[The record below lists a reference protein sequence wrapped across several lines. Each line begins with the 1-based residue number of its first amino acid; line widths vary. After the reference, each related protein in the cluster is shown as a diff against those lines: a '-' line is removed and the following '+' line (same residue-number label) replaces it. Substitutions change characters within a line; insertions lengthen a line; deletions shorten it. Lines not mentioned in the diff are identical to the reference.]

1 MTNII
6 EKYNL
11 DMEKILK
18 NSKFLDLEKEI
29 LDDLKT
35 QKDIND
41 WIAIIVEEYLEDGDL
56 KHFFSCLEY
65 AEKAKNLL
73 NANSKKTNVSKID
86 IHKILNGE
94 TQPQFNTIMKIFKE
108 LGYSLQPHATA

>member
-1 MTNII
+1 MLKISKENL
-6 EKYNL
+6 EKYT
-11 DMEKILK
+11 EP
-18 NSKFLDLEKEI
+18 LDLDKMI
-29 LDDLKT
+29 MDGLKT
-35 QKDIND
+35 QEDIND
-41 WIAIIVEEYLEDGDL
+41 WINITVEEYLEDNDL
-56 KHFFSCLEY
+56 EHFFYCLGM

-94 TQPQFNTIMKIFKE
+94 TQPQFNTVMKIFKE